1 MKKKRERL
9 QQSIL
14 AVVDRQIQ
22 DNDPPATKETYERLR
37 NQGFADREARKLIG
51 YVVATEVFAVMKE
64 GRRYDEKKYLAALR
78 NLPTLPWEKTDE
90 AE

>member
-1 MKKKRERL
+1 MGEKGKRL

-37 NQGFADREARKLIG
+37 NEGFADKEARKLIG
-51 YVVATEVFAVMKE
+51 YVVATEVFAVIKE
-64 GRRYDEKKYLAALR
+64 GRRYDEDKYLAALR
-78 NLPTLPWEKTDE
+78 NLPALPWEKTDN